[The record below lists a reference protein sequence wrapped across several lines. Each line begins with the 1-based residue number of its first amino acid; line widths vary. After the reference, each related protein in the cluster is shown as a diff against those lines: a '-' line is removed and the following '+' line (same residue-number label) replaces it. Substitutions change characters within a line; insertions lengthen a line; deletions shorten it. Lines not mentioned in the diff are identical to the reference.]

1 MYAIV
6 WKKYGKPAGLKY
18 KEVEK
23 PSPADDEVLIKIHA
37 TTVTAGD
44 TEMRGLKFTF
54 LLTLMIRLYMGFF
67 KPRQK
72 ILGQEL
78 VGTIE
83 TVGTE
88 VTKFKV
94 GDKVIATT
102 GFKFG
107 GYAEYICLKRIPDMG
122 TMVLKPDFLSIYEAA
137 ALPIAGMEA
146 LHYLQLGNI
155 KKGEHILINGA
166 AGSFGTFAIQLAKYY
181 GAEVTAVD
189 ALEKFDVLES
199 AGADHLIDYQSDS
212 FYKHKNTYDIIFDIV
227 SNSNFKKS
235 LKCLKENGRY
245 VFATPKLTYKLKS
258 RFSKLGS
265 KQVLFTLSKQSNSD
279 LNKVIQLVKEARI
292 KIYIDRVMLLKE
304 VPKAH
309 EYIEA
314 GHKKGNLVIQ
324 VSNTDS

>member
-1 MYAIV
+1 MYAIIL
-6 WKKYGKPAGLKY
+6 KKYGKPTGLKY
-18 KEVEK
+18 EEVEK
-23 PSPADDEVLIKIHA
+23 PSPADDEVLVKIHA

-54 LLTLMIRLYMGFF
+54 LLALMIRLYMGFF
-67 KPRQK
+67 KPRHK

-94 GDKVIATT
+94 GDMVVATT

-107 GYAEYICLKRIPDMG
+107 GYAEYICLKSTPDMG
-122 TMVLKPDFLSIYEAA
+122 TMVLKPDFLSIDEAA
-137 ALPIAGMEA
+137 ALPVAGMEV
-146 LHYLQLGNI
+146 LHYLQLGKI

-166 AGSFGTFAIQLAKYY
+166 AGSFGLFAIQLAKYY

-199 AGADHLIDYQSDS
+199 SGADHLVDYQSDF

-227 SNSNFKKS
+227 SNSDFKKS

-245 VFATPKLTYKLKS
+245 VFATPKSTYKLKS

-292 KIYIDRVMLLKE
+292 KIYIDRVMPLNE
-304 VPKAH
+304 VAKAH

-314 GHKKGNLVIQ
+314 GHKKGNLVIG
-324 VSNTDS
+324 VSMTD